1 MDLYKAI
8 QELHEE
14 KARLDQV
21 IASLEELLRSGES
34 LKDFHFEKRRGRKS
48 MSPNERLAVSQ
59 RMKNYWARRRSQN
72 ASQASS

>member
-21 IASLEELLRSGES
+21 ISSLEELLRSGKS
-34 LKDFHFEKRRGRKS
+34 LKDFHFEKRRGRNS
-48 MSPNERLAVSQ
+48 MRPAERAAVSQ
-59 RMKNYWARRRSQN
+59 RMKNYWARRRAQSAR
-72 ASQASS
+72 ASK

>member
-8 QELHEE
+8 QELHAE

-48 MSPNERLAVSQ
+48 MSAAERLAVSQ
-59 RMKNYWARRRSQN
+59 RMKNYWARRRAQTAAR
-72 ASQASS
+72 ASK